1 MNGHAAETD
10 MPNTVLEDALERAGT
25 TDRNAVRDAPAE
37 AEICG
42 ERNILPHDCIR
53 FGESGQSPETQP
65 VVLQIIDGAHRTV
78 GPPEVAARHERKSV
92 TLGRS
97 ARR

>member
-37 AEICG
+37 AEI
-42 ERNILPHDCIR
+42 
-53 FGESGQSPETQP
+53 
-65 VVLQIIDGAHRTV
+65 
-78 GPPEVAARHERKSV
+78 
-92 TLGRS
+92 
-97 ARR
+97 